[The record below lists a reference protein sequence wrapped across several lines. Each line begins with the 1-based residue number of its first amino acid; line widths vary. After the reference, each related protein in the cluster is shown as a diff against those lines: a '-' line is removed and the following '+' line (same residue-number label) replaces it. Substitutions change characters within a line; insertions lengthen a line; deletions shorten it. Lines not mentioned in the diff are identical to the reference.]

1 MSEQEFAHESEEVV
15 ETEQEGFEFSAAFAE
30 EDEEVTLEADETVEE
45 AEEEA
50 ADEEDSAEEASEE
63 TAEEEVSEEVAEEAP
78 AQDLEAFKARLRRQE
93 GDWYVVHTYAGYENR
108 VKSNL
113 ESRTQTMNM
122 EEEIFEVQVPM
133 EEVLEVK
140 NTSQKLVRRV
150 RIPGYVLVRMYLT
163 DESWGVVRHT
173 SGVTGFVGQDAY
185 NPVPLRLDEVVSMLA
200 PVFEAEQVEAGQAV
214 AAPQIETGFEIGEA
228 VTVKEG
234 PFEGMPATISEI
246 KPESSQLVVLIS
258 VFERE
263 TPVTLTFKQ
272 VSKV

>member
-1 MSEQEFAHESEEVV
+1 MSEHEFANENEEVV
-15 ETEQEGFEFSAAFAE
+15 ETEQETAETEAVAE
-30 EDEEVTLEADETVEE
+30 ENTEAVADEAE
-45 AEEEA
+45 ATEGA
-50 ADEEDSAEEASEE
+50 
-63 TAEEEVSEEVAEEAP
+63 EEVSEEETSEEEPKAD
-78 AQDLEAFKARLRRQE
+78 DLESFKARLRRQE
-93 GDWYVVHTYAGYENR
+93 GDWFVVHTYAGYENR
-108 VKSNL
+108 VKTNL
-113 ESRTQTMNM
+113 ESRIQTMNM
-122 EEEIFEVQVPM
+122 EDDIFEVQVPM

-140 NTSQKLVRRV
+140 NTTQKLVRRV

-173 SGVTGFVGQDAY
+173 GGVTGFVGQDAY
-185 NPVPLRLDEVVSMLA
+185 NPVPLRLDEVVTMLA
-200 PVFEAEQVEAGQAV
+200 PVFEAEQAEAGQPV

>member
-1 MSEQEFAHESEEVV
+1 MSEQEFANENEEVV
-15 ETEQEGFEFSAAFAE
+15 ETEQEAVEAVEAPAE
-30 EDEEVTLEADETVEE
+30 EETAVEE
-45 AEEEA
+45 AAAEETSEEATEEEPK
-50 ADEEDSAEEASEE
+50 AD
-63 TAEEEVSEEVAEEAP
+63 
-78 AQDLEAFKARLRRQE
+78 DLESFKARLRRQE
-93 GDWYVVHTYAGYENR
+93 GDWFVVHTYAGYENR
-108 VKSNL
+108 VKTNL
-113 ESRTQTMNM
+113 ESRIQTMNM
-122 EEEIFEVQVPM
+122 EDDIFEVQVPM

-140 NTSQKLVRRV
+140 NTTQKLVRRV

-173 SGVTGFVGQDAY
+173 GGVTGFVGQDAY
-185 NPVPLRLDEVVSMLA
+185 NPVPLRLDEVVTMLA
-200 PVFEAEQVEAGQAV
+200 PVFEAEQAEAGQPV

-272 VSKV
+272 VAKV

>member
-1 MSEQEFAHESEEVV
+1 MSEQDFAIENEEVV
-15 ETEQEGFEFSAAFAE
+15 ETEQEDQVLSAAFAE
-30 EDEEVTLEADETVEE
+30 EAEEETAAELPVETEEV
-45 AEEEA
+45 EEEA
-50 ADEEDSAEEASEE
+50 ADEAEEAE
-63 TAEEEVSEEVAEEAP
+63 AAP
-78 AQDLEAFKARLRRQE
+78 AADDLESFKARLRRAE
-93 GDWYVVHTYAGYENR
+93 GDWFVVHTYAGYENR
-108 VKSNL
+108 VKTNL
-113 ESRTQTMNM
+113 ESRIQTLNL
-122 EEEIFEVQVPM
+122 EDEIFEVQVPM

-140 NTSQKLVRRV
+140 NTTQKLVRRV

-163 DESWGVVRHT
+163 DDSWGAVRHT
-173 SGVTGFVGQDAY
+173 SGVTGFVGSDAY

-200 PVFEAEQVEAGQAV
+200 PVFEAEQAEAGKPV
-214 AAPQIETGFEIGEA
+214 AAPQIETGFELGEA

-246 KPESSQLVVLIS
+246 KPESQQLVVLIS